1 MSHLL
6 YFLNALSYFPKIC
19 LFLTCCVF
27 YSGSTINEVNY
38 WASSALNYD
47 GFARLNHE
55 TEKQASLRLSVIEL
69 PLNQW
74 VSLLIKSPNSF
85 AQLKSQKA
93 HGKQMRVSGLKWR
106 CKSKVRGGTLGVS
119 QQASLES
126 GFHSLTL
133 PFEIQQFPC
142 SNLHSVGYRDATDWM
157 FVSPSKFI
165 CWNPSSQVM
174 TLGGGALGG
183 HEAMGVLMNG
193 ISALIKLAQEGFLV
207 PFCLVRWQ
215 WEDGCLW
222 GSGLSRHQ
230 ICRCYDFGLQP
241 PEAWKIN
248 FWYL

>member
-1 MSHLL
+1 MPHLL
-6 YFLNALSYFPKIC
+6 YFLNVLSYFPKIC

-27 YSGSTINEVNY
+27 HSGSTINEVNY

-74 VSLLIKSPNSF
+74 VSLLIKNPNSF

-93 HGKQMRVSGLKWR
+93 HGKQIRVSGLKWR
-106 CKSKVRGGTLGVS
+106 CKSKVRVGDLRCQPAGPALNLGSTL
-119 QQASLES
+119 A
-126 GFHSLTL
+126 
-133 PFEIQQFPC
+133 FEIQEFPC
-142 SNLHSVGYRDATDWM
+142 SNLYSVVCRDATDWL

-165 CWNPSSQVM
+165 CWNPSPKVM

-183 HEAMGVLMNG
+183 HEVMGVLMNG
-193 ISALIKLAQEGFLV
+193 ITALIKLAQEGFLV

-215 WEDGCLW
+215 WEDGRLW

-230 ICRCYDFGLQP
+230 ICRCYDFGP